1 MSFTVHKVL
10 GKWNYAPN
18 FFFPLGTMDNS
29 NCTLVDFRWSR
40 DDCLAN
46 LPVLA
51 CNGVAS
57 KVGREVDWFWLQ
69 GVLAKSVST
78 YPFWNEFGLCE
89 FFSIVPRAF
98 GLSHFLREKPWGRV
112 CQSVNFSY
120 LYQPQCISYLQVT
133 DFFLYYAIFEIE
145 VFCWRKIIDNALPHA
160 GKPVRKNLLE
170 QIIC

>member
-1 MSFTVHKVL
+1 MKLCSE
-10 GKWNYAPN
+10 

-120 LYQPQCISYLQVT
+120 LYQPQCISQKYR
-133 DFFLYYAIFEIE
+133 IFKLPIFSLLCHFRNWSLLLTE
-145 VFCWRKIIDNALPHA
+145 DNALPHA